1 MATEQVIE
9 ERVLDIFQA
18 HPELMAEEVFPLYE
32 EAHGDTSRSNSIH
45 TTISRL
51 AKKGLLFV
59 VRRQV
64 SPLTRKTVN
73 VWKFNDGTVVA
84 VAEAAVYKPTNKD
97 LSNEAEILRAKNK
110 NLEETNMK
118 LLGIIEGLR
127 DQIQALGEGKAG
139 ADL

>member
-51 AKKGLLFV
+51 TRKGLLYV
-59 VRRQV
+59 VRRQI
-64 SPLTRKTVN
+64 SPLTHKTVN
-73 VWKFNDGTVVA
+73 VWKFNDGSVVP
-84 VAEAAVYKPTNKD
+84 VVDNSVVKSTNKQLND
-97 LSNEAEILRAKNK
+97 EAEILRAKNK
-110 NLEETNMK
+110 GLEETNMR
-118 LLGIIEGLR
+118 LLGLIEDLR
-127 DQIQALGEGKAG
+127 NQVQALTEEKAG
-139 ADL
+139 VDL